1 MAKEPTPNA
10 APVRTSPSKE
20 ASEAAM
26 TKETGERPVKYFRDL
41 TELVGRTPLVRLN
54 KVVPRQDALFL
65 VKFEQRNPGGSV
77 KDRIALSMIDE
88 AEKTGKLKPGMTILE
103 PTSGNTG
110 IALAWIAAV
119 KGYKSV
125 LVMPEAMSGERRNLL
140 QAYGAE
146 LVLTPAQQGMFGAIE
161 KAKEIM
167 RTRKDCF
174 MPHQFDNP
182 ANPEAHRRVTAEE
195 IWQDTEGRID
205 VFVAGVGTGGTIT
218 GVGEGLKAR
227 NPNILIVAVEPATS
241 SVLSGGKAGRHE
253 IQGIGAGFIP
263 KALNTKI
270 YDEIIKVTNEE
281 ALDTTRRLARE
292 EGLLAGMSTGANV
305 KALMEVGRRPQFAGK
320 TLVTIVCDSGERYLS
335 TPLYAG

>member
-1 MAKEPTPNA
+1 MIRGA
-10 APVRTSPSKE
+10 
-20 ASEAAM
+20 
-26 TKETGERPVKYFRDL
+26 
-41 TELVGRTPLVRLN
+41 
-54 KVVPRQDALFL
+54 
-65 VKFEQRNPGGSV
+65 EQRGELRAGLRLV
-77 KDRIALSMIDE
+77 
-88 AEKTGKLKPGMTILE
+88 E

-119 KGYKSV
+119 KGYRSI

-146 LVLTPAQQGMFGAIE
+146 LVLTPAHQGMAGAIE

-167 RTRKDCF
+167 RSRKDCF

-182 ANPEAHRRVTAEE
+182 ANPDAHRRLTADE

-205 VFVAGVGTGGTIT
+205 AFVAGVGTGGTIT
-218 GVGEGLKAR
+218 GVGEALKAR
-227 NPNILIVAVEPATS
+227 NPAIRIVAVEPASS
-241 SVLSGGKAGRHE
+241 SVLSGGKPGWHE

-263 KALNTKI
+263 KTLNPGV

-281 ALDTTRRLARE
+281 ALETTRRLARE

-305 KALMEVGRRPQFAGK
+305 RALCELGKRPQYAGK
-320 TLVTIVCDSGERYLS
+320 TLVTVVCDTGERYMS